1 MMCLS
6 LDREGTELRVVETYV
21 GWWFLDTMIE
31 QYLLALGEFGDFD
44 KNFAGSQNRLCYT
57 FFVLSTFF
65 TCVTAL
71 NMIIAIM
78 SATFDQVND
87 EKELHE
93 FEMKVSLLS
102 DYVSLIDKEK
112 KVKAKKQ
119 AITFKK
125 QAKTFEKEV
134 KTFLVI
140 VTNTEHASEVD

>member
-1 MMCLS
+1 
-6 LDREGTELRVVETYV
+6 
-21 GWWFLDTMIE
+21 
-31 QYLLALGEFGDFD
+31 
-44 KNFAGSQNRLCYT
+44 
-57 FFVLSTFF
+57 
-65 TCVTAL
+65 
-71 NMIIAIM
+71 MIIAIM